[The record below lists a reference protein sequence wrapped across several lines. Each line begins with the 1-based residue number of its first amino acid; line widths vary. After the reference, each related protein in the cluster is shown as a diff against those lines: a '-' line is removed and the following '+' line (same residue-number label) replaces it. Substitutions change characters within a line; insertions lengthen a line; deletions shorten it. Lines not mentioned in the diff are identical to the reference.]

1 MMNLHQS
8 NDSSIEASPTDSDD
22 FVLVDAVFRDYDIR
36 GLAGS
41 ELNSEFALRL
51 GKAVGQTILNL
62 GENAVYI
69 ARDGRLSSDALSES
83 LCLGLRHSG
92 CNVFD
97 LGQTATPVLNF
108 AICHRDTATC
118 GVMITASH
126 NPGHYN
132 GFKIVLEGQV
142 ILAEGL
148 EGLKVIMAANNV
160 PMAPEGNL
168 VSLDVVPSYLDFIVA
183 TNKVSRPFKLVID
196 GGNSVSG
203 PLAVA
208 LFKRL
213 GCTVDPLFCSVDGN
227 FPNHDPNPSE
237 QQNLQPLITQVI
249 STGADLGLAFDG
261 DGDRLVVI
269 SQRGEI
275 VWPDRLM
282 MIFAQTLLIEHPGST
297 IVFDVKS
304 SKRLGELV
312 EQYSGVPVMCK
323 TGHSHIR
330 KAVRDNNALLGGEFS
345 GHIFFNDRW
354 RGFDDGC
361 YAAMRLLE
369 ILSVEWHGQTY
380 SLDQIIGEFKE
391 TSYTPEI
398 LVPVAEDA
406 KFEIMKTLVSQCHFT
421 GGTISCLDGLRVEYE
436 NGWGL
441 IRASNTTPNLT
452 LRFEAENDIELEIV
466 KQHFHKALSPF
477 INNIEDHI

>member
-1 MMNLHQS
+1 
-8 NDSSIEASPTDSDD
+8 
-22 FVLVDAVFRDYDIR
+22 
-36 GLAGS
+36 
-41 ELNSEFALRL
+41 
-51 GKAVGQTILNL
+51 
-62 GENAVYI
+62 
-69 ARDGRLSSDALSES
+69 
-83 LCLGLRHSG
+83 
-92 CNVFD
+92 
-97 LGQTATPVLNF
+97 
-108 AICHRDTATC
+108 
-118 GVMITASH
+118 
-126 NPGHYN
+126 
-132 GFKIVLEGQV
+132 
-142 ILAEGL
+142 
-148 EGLKVIMAANNV
+148 
-160 PMAPEGNL
+160 
-168 VSLDVVPSYLDFIVA
+168 
-183 TNKVSRPFKLVID
+183 
-196 GGNSVSG
+196 
-203 PLAVA
+203 
-208 LFKRL
+208 
-213 GCTVDPLFCSVDGN
+213 
-227 FPNHDPNPSE
+227 
-237 QQNLQPLITQVI
+237 
-249 STGADLGLAFDG
+249 LAFDG

-369 ILSVEWHGQTY
+369 ILSVEWHVQTY

-406 KFEIMKTLVSQCHFT
+406 KFGIMKTLVSQCHFT

-452 LRFEAENDIELEIV
+452 LRFEAENDIELKIV

>member
-1 MMNLHQS
+1 MINFYQS
-8 NDSSIEASPTDSDD
+8 NASSIEASLPESDH
-22 FVLVDAVFRDYDIR
+22 FALVDTVFRDYDIR

-41 ELNSEFALRL
+41 ELNPEFAFRL
-51 GKAVGQTILNL
+51 GKAVGQSILNL
-62 GENAVYI
+62 GQNTVYI
-69 ARDGRLSSDALSES
+69 ARDGRLSSDALSKS
-83 LCLGLRHSG
+83 LCSGLRQLG
-92 CNVFD
+92 CHVVD
-97 LGQTATPVLNF
+97 LGQTTTPVLNF
-108 AICHRDTATC
+108 AICHRAATNC

-142 ILAEGL
+142 IPTESLQDIKALMVANNFPASL
-148 EGLKVIMAANNV
+148 EGSLS
-160 PMAPEGNL
+160 
-168 VSLDVVPSYLDFIVA
+168 SLDIVSSYLDFIVA
-183 TNKVSRPFKLVID
+183 SSKVSRPFKLVID

-208 LFKRL
+208 LFQRL
-213 GCTVDPLFCSVDGN
+213 GCAVDPLYCSIDGN

-237 QQNLQPLITQVI
+237 QKNLQELITKVK

-261 DGDRLVVI
+261 DGDRLVVV
-269 SQRGEI
+269 SQHGEI

-282 MIFAQTLLIEHPGST
+282 MIFAQTLLIERPGST
-297 IVFDVKS
+297 VVFDVKS
-304 SKRLGELV
+304 SKRLGELI

-354 RGFDDGC
+354 HGFDDGC

-369 ILSVEWHGQTY
+369 ILSTEWRGQIS
-380 SLDQIIGEFKE
+380 SLDQIIAEFKE

-398 LVPVAEDA
+398 LVPVVEDD
-406 KFEIMKTLVSQCHFT
+406 KFEIMETLASQCNFT
-421 GGTISCLDGLRVEYE
+421 GGTISFLDGLRVEYG

-452 LRFEAENDIELEIV
+452 LRFEAENDVELEII
-466 KQHFHKALSPF
+466 KQHFHSALSPF
-477 INNIEDHI
+477 INNIDDHI

>member
-1 MMNLHQS
+1 MMNLYQS
-8 NDSSIEASPTDSDD
+8 NVSSTEALLAESDH
-22 FVLVDAVFRDYDIR
+22 FVLVDTVFRDYDIR

-41 ELNSEFALRL
+41 ELNPEFALRL
-51 GKAVGQTILNL
+51 GKAVGQSILNL
-62 GENAVYI
+62 GQNTVYI

-83 LCLGLRHSG
+83 LCSGLRQSG
-92 CNVFD
+92 CHVVD
-97 LGQTATPVLNF
+97 LGQTTTPILNF
-108 AICHRDTATC
+108 AICHRTTANC

-142 ILAEGL
+142 IPSESLQDIKAL
-148 EGLKVIMAANNV
+148 ITANNFPV
-160 PMAPEGNL
+160 SPEGSL
-168 VSLDVVPSYLDFIVA
+168 SSLDIVPSYLDFIVA
-183 TNKVSRPFKLVID
+183 SNKVSRPFKLVID
-196 GGNSVSG
+196 GCNSVCG

-208 LFKRL
+208 LFQRL
-213 GCTVDPLFCSVDGN
+213 GCTVDPLYCSIDGN

-237 QQNLQPLITQVI
+237 QKNLQPLIRQVK
-249 STGADLGLAFDG
+249 STRADLGLAFDG
-261 DGDRLVVI
+261 DGDRLVVV
-269 SQRGEI
+269 SQHGEI

-282 MIFAQTLLIEHPGST
+282 MIFAQNLLVERPGST
-297 IVFDVKS
+297 VVFDIKS
-304 SKRLGELV
+304 SKRLGELIK
-312 EQYSGVPVMCK
+312 QHSGVPVMCK

-330 KAVRDNNALLGGEFS
+330 KAVRNNNALLGGEFS

-369 ILSVEWHGQTY
+369 ILSAKWHGQIT
-380 SLDQIIGEFKE
+380 SLDQIIAEFKE

-398 LVPVAEDA
+398 LVPVAEAD
-406 KFEIMKTLVSQCHFT
+406 KFEIMETLASQCNFA
-421 GGTISCLDGLRVEYE
+421 GGSICSLDGLRVEYE

-452 LRFEAENDIELEIV
+452 LRFEAENDVELEII
-466 KQHFHKALSPF
+466 KQHFYSALSPF
-477 INNIEDHI
+477 INNLEDYI